1 MADRALKRQE
11 VSIAQLQEEVAALRA
26 ELTSLRKDLKGPP
39 HAYENIHHED
49 STYSSE
55 SAPSGE
61 TLCTVVGTSPGS
73 PLGLNPDPDPDP
85 DPDESVKN
93 GEETP
98 TSALKTPKDDED
110 TDPGLDDRSGDFST
124 AQATQTDMSRPK
136 VDVPLRASHSDIRSG
151 LIGKLYLVKNS
162 IRNTIVSYFWPP
174 VPQGYERIT
183 WTCVSTGYSLQDHR
197 F

>member
-1 MADRALKRQE
+1 MADRTLKELE
-11 VSIAQLQEEVAALRA
+11 VSLAQLQEEFAALRR
-26 ELTSLRKDLKGPP
+26 EFTSLRKDLKGQP

-55 SAPSGE
+55 SAPSGA

-73 PLGLNPDPDPDP
+73 PLGLNADPDPDQ
-85 DPDESVKN
+85 SVKN

-98 TSALKTPKDDED
+98 TSALDTPNDDKDKKTGP
-110 TDPGLDDRSGDFST
+110 DDRSGDFTT
-124 AQATQTDMSRPK
+124 AQATQSDVSRPK
-136 VDVPLRASHSDIRSG
+136 VDVPLPASHSDICSG
-151 LIGKLYLVKNS
+151 LAGKLRLVKNS
-162 IRNTIVSYFWPP
+162 IRNTIASYFRPP

-183 WTCVSTGYSLQDHR
+183 WTCVSTGYSSQDHL